1 MSKIIEN
8 IENIFYKQRED
19 FYRKYK
25 NRNKRFT
32 FPEDITMTKGIPY
45 ATDGI
50 KAHRLD
56 IMEPS
61 GTAPAEGWPV
71 IINIHGGGL
80 LLGSKEFNQYFCA
93 RLCTLGYLVFNV
105 EYRLIPDCTIYDQIS
120 DIFQAMDF
128 IQKKLDR
135 YRGNSADVY
144 AVGDSGGA
152 CLLVY
157 ATAAQRNPK
166 VAKAAGVTPSALPL
180 KALGLISGMFYT
192 NKFDQIG
199 LFMPKYLYGPKYR
212 RSAFA
217 PYVNPEHPDIMKS
230 LPPCFLVT
238 SGKDHLRRYTMQFKM
253 ALDRAQMESQ
263 IMDFPDD
270 PRLTHAFSAFEPE
283 LPESTQV
290 FHAMTDYFKK
300 L

>member
-1 MSKIIEN
+1 MSKI

-61 GTAPAEGWPV
+61 GTSPAEGWPV

-80 LLGSKEFNQYFCA
+80 LLCSKEFNQYFCA

>member
-1 MSKIIEN
+1 MSKI

-166 VAKAAGVTPSALPL
+166 VAKAAGVTPSALPT
-180 KALGLISGMFYT
+180 KICQM
-192 NKFDQIG
+192 DW
-199 LFMPKYLYGPKYR
+199 R
-212 RSAFA
+212 R
-217 PYVNPEHPDIMKS
+217 
-230 LPPCFLVT
+230 
-238 SGKDHLRRYTMQFKM
+238 
-253 ALDRAQMESQ
+253 
-263 IMDFPDD
+263 
-270 PRLTHAFSAFEPE
+270 
-283 LPESTQV
+283 
-290 FHAMTDYFKK
+290 
-300 L
+300 